1 MVKEQRKHKILMGS
15 QNF

>member
-1 MVKEQRKHKILMGS
+1 MVKEQRKHKILMRS